1 LTLSTAKT
9 NKSTLEKAV
18 EMIVSTKVV
27 GLDLETTG
35 LNPRRNKIRLV
46 QVSDGERTFVVDA
59 FRRDVRPIF
68 EALATHPEKV
78 VVHGGIFEYA
88 FVYHHHGIALDNLVD
103 TYLMARIAACGNLP
117 KPCGLG
123 DVASRLLGLELDK
136 EMQESDWGVVTL
148 SRRQLAYAAADAA
161 VLPKIYR
168 FLEKE
173 IADSGQARVADLE
186 NEVLPAFGSMKLAG
200 IPVDKA
206 AWDAQ
211 AAENEAKLKALEHK
225 MLDAHWMPD
234 RDPVPQSW
242 ALQGE
247 DCLAMLRAAGLTQV
261 TGTTAKDL
269 KDFEDVE
276 IVKRLLAYRKA
287 KGEERQ
293 DAKSAVLELAPDK
306 PPIAAPPWNFGSPQQ
321 VAEISYLILGFAVD
335 STDEGMLLRYREYHP
350 FFEHML
356 EHRKLKKQVTTY
368 GKGWFQKAYDKETGR
383 VYPVFRQIGT
393 STGRVSSGEKGVAPN
408 AQNIPGEY
416 REFFVAPPGRVFV
429 DADYSQI
436 EIRVVAKLLG
446 EKVLLEL
453 FEDDSEDVYRATAA
467 RMMGV
472 SPDKVSSKERSL
484 AKAIVLG
491 MIYGLSTKGLPYY
504 AFKNFGIEDMTS
516 DEAEEYV
523 AAFYDLYPRIREYH
537 DSTLAELNETGSVDR
552 RTLTG
557 RLRAD
562 ITNRN
567 EAINAPVQ
575 GTAADGLKA
584 AMALVYKRLK
594 RFGGLAVMVNTLHDE
609 ILVECDEEDGEEVR
623 KLVVDAMLEAMDKL
637 LNSDEP
643 RVRLKVKSTVT
654 KVWRKD

>member
-1 LTLSTAKT
+1 
-9 NKSTLEKAV
+9 
-18 EMIVSTKVV
+18 M
-27 GLDLETTG
+27 
-35 LNPRRNKIRLV
+35 
-46 QVSDGERTFVVDA
+46 
-59 FRRDVRPIF
+59 
-68 EALATHPEKV
+68 
-78 VVHGGIFEYA
+78 
-88 FVYHHHGIALDNLVD
+88 
-103 TYLMARIAACGNLP
+103 
-117 KPCGLG
+117 
-123 DVASRLLGLELDK
+123 
-136 EMQESDWGVVTL
+136 
-148 SRRQLAYAAADAA
+148 
-161 VLPKIYR
+161 
-168 FLEKE
+168 
-173 IADSGQARVADLE
+173 
-186 NEVLPAFGSMKLAG
+186 
-200 IPVDKA
+200 
-206 AWDAQ
+206 
-211 AAENEAKLKALEHK
+211 
-225 MLDAHWMPD
+225 
-234 RDPVPQSW
+234 
-242 ALQGE
+242 
-247 DCLAMLRAAGLTQV
+247 
-261 TGTTAKDL
+261 
-269 KDFEDVE
+269 
-276 IVKRLLAYRKA
+276 
-287 KGEERQ
+287 
-293 DAKSAVLELAPDK
+293 
-306 PPIAAPPWNFGSPQQ
+306 
-321 VAEISYLILGFAVD
+321 
-335 STDEGMLLRYREYHP
+335 
-350 FFEHML
+350 
-356 EHRKLKKQVTTY
+356 
-368 GKGWFQKAYDKETGR
+368 
-383 VYPVFRQIGT
+383 
-393 STGRVSSGEKGVAPN
+393 APN